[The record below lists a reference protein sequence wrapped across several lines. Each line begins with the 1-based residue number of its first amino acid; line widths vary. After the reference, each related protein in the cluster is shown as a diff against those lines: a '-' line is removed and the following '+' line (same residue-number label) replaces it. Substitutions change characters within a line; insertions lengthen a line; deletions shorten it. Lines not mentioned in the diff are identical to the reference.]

1 MKLAVR
7 LVQFSLIIILS
18 GCVPT
23 VTKVYQ
29 APKVTGQIIE
39 LQTLLPME
47 GVKIAHQQRK
57 QESVISDVK
66 GRFILPSL
74 SSTEFKL
81 MMAAHAISDNI
92 VTITDRESQIML
104 IAKATLNGQDEESV
118 DFSSILF
125 DTDPHSI
132 AKPVADS
139 SIKYQ
144 QLSSYFSEG
153 HLLASCN
160 QELSA
165 AALASL
171 NTSRK
176 LTRIDTSNEKLSSMA
191 NAQYTRTAD
200 IWRTLKLSCER
211 SSSNYREI
219 DHAFDAIEA
228 EMNVLL
234 AGE

>member
-7 LVQFSLIIILS
+7 LVLCSLVLILS
-18 GCVPT
+18 SCIPT

-29 APKVTGQIIE
+29 APKVTGQIIN

-74 SSTEFKL
+74 STTEFKL

-104 IAKATLNGQDEESV
+104 IAKATLNGQHEESV
-118 DFSSILF
+118 DFSFILF
-125 DTDPHSI
+125 DTHPLSI
-132 AKPVADS
+132 AQPIAGS

-144 QLSSYFSEG
+144 QLSGYFSEG
-153 HLLASCN
+153 NLLASCN
-160 QELSA
+160 QQLSA

-176 LTRIDTSNEKLSSMA
+176 LTRIDTSDEKLSSMA
-191 NAQYTRTAD
+191 KAQYTRTVD
-200 IWRTLKLSCER
+200 IWRVLKLSCER

-219 DHAFDAIEA
+219 DHAFDGIEA
-228 EMNVLL
+228 EMIVLL
-234 AGE
+234 ASE